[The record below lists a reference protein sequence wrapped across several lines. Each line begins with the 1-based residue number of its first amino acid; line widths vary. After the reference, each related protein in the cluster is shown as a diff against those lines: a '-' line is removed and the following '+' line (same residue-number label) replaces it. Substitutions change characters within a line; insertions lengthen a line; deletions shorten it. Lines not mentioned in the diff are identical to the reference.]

1 MNNPMCRPC
10 RFGLPQNTGSLADPV
25 TSLEIG
31 TDGVSGFCSGPPS
44 PNSQTP
50 TQIAIQLS
58 MIVEITS
65 LAPTVAFSTPA
76 IPAHAAPAA
85 QARTITSRTC
95 STWGIPLNFEP
106 NQTATI
112 EPTRYWP
119 WP

>member
-1 MNNPMCRPC
+1 MNSPMWRPC
-10 RFGLPQNTGSLADPV
+10 SSGLPQNTGSLADGS

-44 PNSQTP
+44 PNSHTP

-85 QARTITSRTC
+85 QASTITRMTC
-95 STWGIPLNFEP
+95 STCGIPLNLDP
-106 NQTATI
+106 NQ
-112 EPTRYWP
+112 
-119 WP
+119 

>member
-1 MNNPMCRPC
+1 MASAMNSPTCGPC
-10 RFGLPQNTGSLADPV
+10 RFGFPQNTGSFADAV

-31 TDGVSGFCSGPPS
+31 TDGVSGFCNGPPR

-65 LAPTVAFSTPA
+65 LAPTVAFSRPA

-85 QARTITSRTC
+85 QASTITSTMC
-95 STWGIPLNFEP
+95 STCGIPANLEP
-106 NQTATI
+106 NQPATI
-112 EPTRYWP
+112 EP
-119 WP
+119 